1 MRLKSGDQV
10 QEAGRTLQDKS
21 RTEPPRSQIQ
31 CSFVP
36 AIIGRMP
43 AGRSE
48 TGETVKGASRSAASY
63 EEVHGRGLQGV
74 RGGQSAGAGRMGW
87 ACVGARLAPAWH
99 EPPRNVDGARGSA
112 RLSLPL
118 PFFAGPNRW
127 TCTSVPRLPLRSE
140 PLSPSGPAPPWL
152 FRPRF
157 RSCACLR

>member
-48 TGETVKGASRSAASY
+48 TGETVKGASRSAASCRAY
-63 EEVHGRGLQGV
+63 EEANRRGL
-74 RGGQSAGAGRMGW
+74 AGW
-87 ACVGARLAPAWH
+87 VGPALALALLRLGTNRLATSM
-99 EPPRNVDGARGSA
+99 ARVA
-112 RLSLPL
+112 QLAF
-118 PFFAGPNRW
+118 PFH
-127 TCTSVPRLPLRSE
+127 
-140 PLSPSGPAPPWL
+140 SPSLLGQTAGPAP
-152 FRPRF
+152 
-157 RSCACLR
+157 RSPDCPFAQSP